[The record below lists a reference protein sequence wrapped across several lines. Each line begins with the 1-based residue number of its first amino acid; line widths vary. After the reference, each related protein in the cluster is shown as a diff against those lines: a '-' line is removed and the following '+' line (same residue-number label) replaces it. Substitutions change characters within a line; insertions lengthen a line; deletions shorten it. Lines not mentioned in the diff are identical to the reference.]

1 MLLGVLKRVGSRL
14 VVGQA
19 LSDTNKNFIVECKNE
34 L

>member
-1 MLLGVLKRVGSRL
+1 MLLGVLKRVVSRL

-19 LSDTNKNFIVECKNE
+19 LPDTNRNFIVECKNE